1 MRILFVT
8 GEFPPLQGGVG
19 DCTNEIAKALVACGV
34 ETHVLTTADRR
45 PPTSHRESGVFV
57 HRLVDKWDWGSLP
70 MVRRVVRDSRPA
82 VVHIQYQTGAFG
94 MHPAINFL
102 PRYLGRRASDLGRA
116 PRRGLIPRPCT
127 VITFHDLRV
136 PYLFPKAGPLR
147 QWVTEYIARSSDA
160 VIATNEQDYIRL
172 QPWSLKRLDV
182 IPIGSNIPTALPTN
196 YHRSEWRARLGV
208 DEKETLLCY
217 FGFLNESKG
226 GETLVRALVHIPDAK
241 LLMVGGQV
249 GASDPTN
256 VAYLARVKNLIAEL
270 GLMPRVL
277 WTDYTPASEVSAN
290 LFAAD
295 ICVLP
300 YRDGASFRRGSF
312 MAALALGVPIVT
324 TTAPSLVP
332 PSLSFDPSSFLS
344 SVARGRSPATPAEQ
358 VAQDD
363 SEEGEGGGRSGMKL
377 PVLRDGENVLLVPPD
392 DPIALAEAISRLA
405 SAPDLRAQLS
415 HGARELA
422 GHFTWDKIAAHHI
435 ELYSLLTES
444 KSPA

>member
-1 MRILFVT
+1 MRVLYLT

-19 DCTNEIAKALVACGV
+19 DCTNEIAKALVECGA
-34 ETHVLTTADRR
+34 ETHVLTTADHR

-70 MVRRVVRDSRPA
+70 MVWRVVRDSGPA

-102 PRYLGRRASDLGRA
+102 PRYLGRRAVDLGRA

-127 VITFHDLRV
+127 VLTFHDLRV
-136 PYLFPKAGPLR
+136 PYLFPKAGSLR
-147 QWVTEYIARSSDA
+147 QWVTEYVARSSDA
-160 VIATNEQDYIRL
+160 VIATNEQDYMRL
-172 QPWSLKRLDV
+172 RTWGLKRLDL
-182 IPIGSNIPTALPTN
+182 IPIGSNIPTALPPN
-196 YHRSEWRARLGV
+196 YHRREWRAGLGV

-277 WTDYTPASEVSAN
+277 WTGYTPASEVSAN
-290 LFAAD
+290 LIASD

-312 MAALALGVPIVT
+312 MAALAHGLPIVT
-324 TTAPSLVP
+324 TAPPSPVP
-332 PSLSFDPSSFLS
+332 PSLPRSPSTFPSP
-344 SVARGRSPATPAEQ
+344 AAQGRSPATPAEQ

-363 SEEGEGGGRSGMKL
+363 SEEGEGSRPSGVKL

-392 DPIALAEAISRLA
+392 DPIALAEALSRLA
-405 SAPDLRAQLS
+405 SAPELRAQLS
-415 HGARELA
+415 RGARELA
-422 GHFTWDKIAAHHI
+422 GHFTWEKIAAQHI
-435 ELYSLLTES
+435 ELYKFLTES